1 MRDGAP
7 LAIVAAAILS
17 AAVPGRGISAWQGT
31 APPADAERRFEIVH
45 VGDSTVS
52 LLAPRVGWVRPGA
65 YGIAVDPRQ
74 RDVLVARLRVL
85 TRSADTAVALVTGQT
100 TRLTTDY
107 VAIFRRP
114 GTPAL
119 RQRVFWGGVAAG
131 LLAGVSVVLVLLRGR

>member
-1 MRDGAP
+1 MLRGTS
-7 LAIVAAAILS
+7 LAVAAAAVL
-17 AAVPGRGISAWQGT
+17 AAAAPGRGTAVRQG
-31 APPADAERRFEIVH
+31 AKPPPDAERRFEIVR

-52 LLAPRVGWVRPGA
+52 LLAPRDRWVRPGA

-114 GTPAL
+114 GTPTL
-119 RQRVFWGGVAAG
+119 RQRAFWGGVAAG
-131 LLAGVSVVLVLLRGR
+131 ALAGAAAVLALLRGR